1 MKFATAQKFVFNN
14 IDSILI
20 AITGFI
26 FILLLAKYGGIGISP
41 DSVTYASV
49 AKNLV
54 AHGKLIEYDEM
65 PYVDFPV
72 GYPVFLSI
80 FFKLFG
86 DDYVHTGTYIN
97 ALLFAV
103 LILMCGLA
111 MNRFTYT
118 SRLYKIVVLL
128 CILLSPGLLE
138 VYSMIWSETLFIFL
152 AVLFILMLHKYLNTL
167 NISALFAAAFIA
179 ATICIIRYAG
189 ICVIGV
195 GGFVLLFMK
204 HKTIKQKTVHI
215 ILFGLTACSFLV
227 FNLIRNFYALGY
239 LTGERE
245 KSLTSLTGNFNY
257 FGITLYDWLPY
268 AFNHY
273 LPETIFG
280 IAVVL
285 LLGAAVIWHLVTKKH
300 NTSFEYIAATFAFG
314 YISFMII
321 TATVS
326 RFEALNSRLFS
337 PAFIPML
344 WVLAYWL
351 NKTVIASKGWKRF
364 LVICFNV
371 FIAVFFIC
379 NEFIPSYGNYSDIK
393 DYGIPGYTD
402 DDWRLSPTVKYI
414 QRDSVFRSDFDMYSN
429 ANDAVFF
436 FTGRSTQR
444 LPHRQSP
451 DEIKEFN
458 DDDHFYIVW
467 FNLGFDPDII
477 ALKDILKNKPMKLI
491 KQFPDGAVY
500 MTIDADMLNINK
512 TLATPKPTVIL
523 HK

>member
-1 MKFATAQKFVFNN
+1 MKFRTVQKFLFNN

-20 AITGFI
+20 ATAGFV

-54 AHGKLIEYDEM
+54 SHGKFIEYDEM
-65 PYVDFPV
+65 PYVDFPI

-86 DDYVHTGTYIN
+86 NDYVHIGIYIN

-103 LILMCGLA
+103 LILMCGIA

-128 CILLSPGLLE
+128 CIAISPGLLE
-138 VYSMIWSETLFIFL
+138 VYSMIWSETLFVFL
-152 AVLFILMLHKYLNTL
+152 SVLFIITLHKYLNTL
-167 NISALFAAAFIA
+167 NISALIIAAFIVA
-179 ATICIIRYAG
+179 CICIVRYAG
-189 ICVIGV
+189 ICVIGI

-204 HKTIKQKTVHI
+204 HRTIKQKFIHI
-215 ILFGLTACSFLV
+215 ILFGAIASSLLV
-227 FNLIRNFYALGY
+227 FNLVRNFYAQGF

-273 LPETIFG
+273 LPETIFS

-285 LLGAAVIWHLVTKKH
+285 LLAAAVIWHLITKKD

-314 YISFMII
+314 YISFMIL
-321 TATVS
+321 TATIS
-326 RFEALNSRLFS
+326 RFEPLNSRLFS
-337 PAFIPML
+337 PAYIPLL

-351 NKTVIASKGWKRF
+351 NKTITASKGWKRF
-364 LVICFNV
+364 LFIGFNV
-371 FIAVFFIC
+371 FMAIFLVC
-379 NEFIPSYGNYSDIK
+379 NEFIPSYGSYSDIK

-402 DDWRLSPTVKYI
+402 DDWQLSPTVKYI
-414 QRDSVFRSDFDMYSN
+414 QSSDSVFRSDFDIYSN

-444 LPHRQSP
+444 LPHKQSP
-451 DEIKEFN
+451 DEIKEFY

-467 FNLGFDPDII
+467 FNLGYDPDIV
-477 ALKDILKNKPMKLI
+477 ALNDILKNKPMKLI

-500 MTIDADMLNINK
+500 MTIDSDMPAIQQP
-512 TLATPKPTVIL
+512 A
-523 HK
+523 H